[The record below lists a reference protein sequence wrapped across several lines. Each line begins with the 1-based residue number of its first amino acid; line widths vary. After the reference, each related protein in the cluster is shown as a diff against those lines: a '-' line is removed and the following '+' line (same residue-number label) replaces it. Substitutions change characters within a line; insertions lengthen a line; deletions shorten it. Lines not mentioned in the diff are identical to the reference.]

1 MLEIKCS
8 NSIIF
13 LCSENE
19 KIALSWEHILRD
31 VIDGSYF
38 VEEGSADSDIEGE
51 RSDDESDEELIYCPL
66 NSASAYN
73 KYNIFNK
80 VKDFSRYFIDKG
92 ILYLNKKALHVFI

>member
-1 MLEIKCS
+1 MIEIKSPS
-8 NSIIF
+8 NILF

-38 VEEGSADSDIEGE
+38 LAEGSADSDNEGE
-51 RSDDESDEELIYCPL
+51 GSGDESDEELIYCPIS
-66 NSASAYN
+66 NASAYN

-92 ILYLNKKALHVFI
+92 ILYLNKKALHV